1 MNIKDNGTFLTLAA
15 TGAVALAGELAA
27 RSRDAQGMVAV
38 VDQVGEVF
46 GSPALFADKGRN
58 RAAFGAAIGSAILGP
73 LGAAIG
79 GGVGAPSGL
88 KGRAAGGGFGGNL
101 LVRVLTNPVIARKAQ
116 ERASAR
122 AIEAAALAAATP
134 PPPGGVIEVASIS
147 SKPTYMDIYAATP
160 VWVRA
165 LNLAGAAAGA
175 YLSVPEDEVSYGNQ
189 DW

>member
-1 MNIKDNGTFLTLAA
+1 MNFKDNGTFLTLAA
-15 TGAVALAGELAA
+15 TGAVAIAGELAA

-46 GSPALFADKGRN
+46 GSPALFAEKGRN
-58 RAAFGAAIGSAILGP
+58 KAAFGAAIGSAILGP

-101 LVRVLTNPVIARKAQ
+101 LTRVLTNPIIARKAQ

-122 AIEAAALAAATP
+122 AMEMAA
-134 PPPGGVIEVASIS
+134 VVASNPPSQGVAQATIVS
-147 SKPTYMDIYAATP
+147 SEPTYMDTYLATP

-175 YLSVPEDEVSYGNQ
+175 YLSVPEDEGSYGDQ